1 MTYKCCGCDEEG
13 FFNIISMLL
22 KPEELIINL
31 CDCCS
36 SNCALNLKK
45 GKQVKPNKP
54 KKKNLTQILKKVKYL
69 DFSLKQINSPV
80 KLLPC
85 LRIGC
90 QFCGPAA
97 VQKRAIVG

>member
-22 KPEELIINL
+22 KPEELIINI

-54 KKKNLTQILKKVKYL
+54 KKKKILLKFSKKL
-69 DFSLKQINSPV
+69 NI
-80 KLLPC
+80 
-85 LRIGC
+85 
-90 QFCGPAA
+90 
-97 VQKRAIVG
+97 